1 MKKTLLLI
9 FASVWFIFN
18 GNAQCNIDGG
28 GILLNNQY
36 VCQGT
41 VVLINSIVAPSNIS
55 SNVSYQWELNGT
67 IITGKN
73 QGGMCDFSFNGI
85 PSTTSIRR
93 KVTDLTNSCSAY
105 SNSVTFSVWSG
116 LYAGSILGDDTL
128 CTGAASSIINSTSLP
143 SGGPNDG
150 TDPGFSYTWQQSTNG
165 GLNYSDWTTI
175 SGASNTSYN
184 PGVLTTETQ
193 FRRVDESNFCGYGV
207 YSNVITKTVMTCG
220 VFSSDISGPISITP
234 NQTANYSVIP
244 VDGMKYL
251 WAITNGTIMGG
262 QGTNA
267 ITVLWNDAS
276 TSSLDHSVAVT
287 ETDAT
292 PESRTTTQD
301 VTIAPT
307 TSINKSFAV
316 SGISV
321 FPNPSRDQF
330 NIVMPHSNTA
340 VTYTLYSTTGVN
352 MQSGSFTSSTSGTA
366 IQTNL
371 PAGIYQLVL
380 SFDGEFT
387 STRLAVY

>member
-1 MKKTLLLI
+1 
-9 FASVWFIFN
+9 
-18 GNAQCNIDGG
+18 
-28 GILLNNQY
+28 
-36 VCQGT
+36 
-41 VVLINSIVAPSNIS
+41 
-55 SNVSYQWELNGT
+55 
-67 IITGKN
+67 
-73 QGGMCDFSFNGI
+73 MCDFSFNGI

-292 PESRTTTQD
+292 PESRTITQD

-387 STRLAVY
+387 STR